1 MSDCHADPVPTPSE
15 IERLPCSVVLPAAL
29 EADFEQQGPA
39 PTFPGC
45 KRRFPRFRC
54 RGKSNLIALEHRQS
68 LPGLPRGHAWL
79 AVYLSDFGRGGIGFL
94 HGEPLYPRERLR
106 VLLRDGSLRHIE
118 IIRCERVDERCFN
131 IVRPLLPW
139 RAIGFNRK

>member
-79 AVYLSDFGRGGIGFL
+79 AVYLAISDGAELDFCTASRSI
-94 HGEPLYPRERLR
+94 P
-106 VLLRDGSLRHIE
+106 GSA
-118 IIRCERVDERCFN
+118 CVFCCGMG
-131 IVRPLLPW
+131 
-139 RAIGFNRK
+139 A